1 MAISTANSGSS
12 AVKADINVTPMIDVM
27 LVLLIIFMIVTPLI
41 AAGFKA
47 TLPKGKNLDPRPE
60 GDNEVVL
67 GIDEFGRYFL
77 NGRPL
82 PEGTL
87 GDQLKGIFAAR
98 TEDKILLQS
107 GQQAEVLED
116 QEARPAS
123 GGVRVRHHG
132 AEEPGLFRRTSTR
145 RRRSNGVTAGA
156 SSGGVQSDINVTPM
170 IDVLLVLLII
180 FMIPQPLSRMAMDV
194 QVPPDETKTNTP
206 PPNQIVLELADD
218 GSYSING
225 QPVRR
230 TSSTPRSAIY
240 DQRPAKLLFIKA
252 GPNRIY
258 QDVVEAMD
266 VARGAGVQIIGFTPQ
281 EANASK

>member
-1 MAISTANSGSS
+1 VAISTGSAGVG

-98 TEDKILLQS
+98 TEDKILYFKADNKLKY
-107 GQQAEVLED
+107 AKI
-116 QEARPAS
+116 QEAVETARHS
-123 GGVRVRHHG
+123 GVRVM
-132 AEEPGLFRRTSTR
+132 AAITEPKSSGLF
-145 RRRSNGVTAGA
+145 
-156 SSGGVQSDINVTPM
+156 Q
-170 IDVLLVLLII
+170 
-180 FMIPQPLSRMAMDV
+180 
-194 QVPPDETKTNTP
+194 
-206 PPNQIVLELADD
+206 ADKD
-218 GSYSING
+218 
-225 QPVRR
+225 
-230 TSSTPRSAIY
+230 
-240 DQRPAKLLFIKA
+240 KK
-252 GPNRIY
+252 
-258 QDVVEAMD
+258 E
-266 VARGAGVQIIGFTPQ
+266 
-281 EANASK
+281 KK

>member
-1 MAISTANSGSS
+1 VAISTANSGSS

-98 TEDKILLQS
+98 TEDKILYFKADNKLKY
-107 GQQAEVLED
+107 AKI
-116 QEARPAS
+116 QEAVETARHS
-123 GGVRVRHHG
+123 GVRVM
-132 AEEPGLFRRTSTR
+132 AAITEPKSSGLF
-145 RRRSNGVTAGA
+145 
-156 SSGGVQSDINVTPM
+156 Q
-170 IDVLLVLLII
+170 
-180 FMIPQPLSRMAMDV
+180 
-194 QVPPDETKTNTP
+194 
-206 PPNQIVLELADD
+206 ADKD
-218 GSYSING
+218 
-225 QPVRR
+225 
-230 TSSTPRSAIY
+230 
-240 DQRPAKLLFIKA
+240 KK
-252 GPNRIY
+252 
-258 QDVVEAMD
+258 E
-266 VARGAGVQIIGFTPQ
+266 
-281 EANASK
+281 KK